1 MEDNNCH
8 ITGAEWEI
16 MRVVWANEE
25 VTSKFVSQV
34 LGEKMQWKHTTVKTL
49 LNRLLEKNVLKKR
62 ESGNKY
68 IYYTEYNE
76 QEIAEKYVTETF
88 DRICKTKVGEMIK
101 ELIEKS
107 LLSRKDLENIEKIVK
122 EKKKNAPEKIKCM
135 CIEEQCNCSEHTK
148 NKHYEGNN
156 CCEDN

>member
-1 MEDNNCH
+1 MEENNNCH

-25 VTSKFVSQV
+25 VTSKFVSQI

-88 DRICKTKVGEMIK
+88 DRICKTKVGGMIK

-135 CIEEQCNCSEHTK
+135 CIEGQCNCSEHEH
-148 NKHYEGNN
+148 KHGDEKS
-156 CCEDN
+156 CCKE

>member
-8 ITGAEWEI
+8 ITGAEWEV

-88 DRICKTKVGEMIK
+88 DRICKTKVGGMIK

-122 EKKKNAPEKIKCM
+122 EKKKNAPKKIKCM
-135 CIEEQCNCSEHTK
+135 CIEGQCNCSEHEH
-148 NKHYEGNN
+148 KHGDEKS
-156 CCEDN
+156 CCKE

>member
-8 ITGAEWEI
+8 ITGAEWEV

-88 DRICKTKVGEMIK
+88 DRICKTKVGGMIK

-135 CIEEQCNCSEHTK
+135 CIEGQCNCSEHEH
-148 NKHYEGNN
+148 KHGDEKS
-156 CCEDN
+156 CCKE

>member
-1 MEDNNCH
+1 MEENNNCH

-88 DRICKTKVGEMIK
+88 DRICKTKVGGMIK

-135 CIEEQCNCSEHTK
+135 CIEGQCNCSEHEH
-148 NKHYEGNN
+148 KHGDEKS
-156 CCEDN
+156 CCKE

>member
-1 MEDNNCH
+1 MEENNNCH

-25 VTSKFVSQV
+25 VTSKFVSQI

-88 DRICKTKVGEMIK
+88 DRICKTKVGGMIK

-107 LLSRKDLENIEKIVK
+107 LLSRKDLENIEKNVK

-135 CIEEQCNCSEHTK
+135 CIEGQCNCSEHEH
-148 NKHYEGNN
+148 KHGDEKS
-156 CCEDN
+156 CCKE

>member
-1 MEDNNCH
+1 
-8 ITGAEWEI
+8 

-88 DRICKTKVGEMIK
+88 DRICKTKVGGMIK

-135 CIEEQCNCSEHTK
+135 CIEGQCNCSEHEH
-148 NKHYEGNN
+148 KHGDEKS
-156 CCEDN
+156 CCKE

>member
-88 DRICKTKVGEMIK
+88 DRICKTKVGGMIK

-135 CIEEQCNCSEHTK
+135 CIEGQCNCSEHEH
-148 NKHYEGNN
+148 KHGDEKS
-156 CCEDN
+156 CCKE